1 MARATAPAGVCIRG
15 SLRPPGLPIPILAA
29 LPLHRD
35 ASRIAHLDPDRA
47 RSGSIGAV
55 HPLGDDTLGAKP
67 ASVRKYGRA
76 ILGDVFVKQDA
87 GLGIAQQSRKHGLAI
102 EKRPIAQV
110 LAIVLDQIK
119 GVEHSP
125 YARHPVDATRRI
137 VTSRLAPALPP
148 CRRS

>member
-15 SLRPPGLPIPILAA
+15 SLRPPGSPVPFLTA

-67 ASVRKYGRA
+67 ASVLEHGRA
-76 ILGDVFVKQDA
+76 IFGDVFVEQDA
-87 GLGIAQQSRKHGLAI
+87 SLDTAQQSRQRGLAVD
-102 EKRPIAQV
+102 KR
-110 LAIVLDQIK
+110 
-119 GVEHSP
+119 
-125 YARHPVDATRRI
+125 
-137 VTSRLAPALPP
+137 
-148 CRRS
+148 